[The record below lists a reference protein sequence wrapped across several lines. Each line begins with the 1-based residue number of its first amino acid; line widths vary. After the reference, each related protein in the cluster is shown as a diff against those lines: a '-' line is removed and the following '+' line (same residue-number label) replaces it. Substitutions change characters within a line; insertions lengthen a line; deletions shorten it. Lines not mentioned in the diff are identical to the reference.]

1 MTEDRMVIMPPHS
14 TKKFLWALLIVT
26 LLTPAILWAA
36 TIDYD
41 LTIARQQL
49 NITGE
54 PAWAMTINGALPGP
68 TLRFSEGDLARIR
81 VHNAMPEETSIHWHG
96 ILVPPDMDGVPL
108 LSFPPIAPGSTFTY
122 EFPLRQSGTYWY
134 HSHSGMQ
141 EQSGIYGAIVIPP
154 REPEEYQVDREEV
167 ILFSDWTNEDPHEVM
182 RTLKRGSE
190 RFALEKGSAQSL
202 IGAARLGQLGAFFER
217 ERQRMPAMDIADVA
231 YDYFLANGAPE
242 IALIAAPGET
252 LRLRLINGSST
263 SYFFLEFSG
272 GPLRIISADGQPV
285 ETIEEQ
291 RLLIAVA
298 ETYDVLITVP
308 ADGAYEL
315 RATAHDGS
323 GYASVWIGTG
333 EPHPAPPVPR
343 PNLYAGMGEVS
354 LRQLFAL
361 TPEGSMGMSDQ
372 AVAAGRFDRPG
383 MAMDHSGTMDMD
395 HATMPMDHDGEK
407 DHDADMAH
415 AGHNM
420 PETAAP
426 VAAPVALPRRDGR
439 GHRADFRPLGGDV
452 AMAGDLALDGM
463 DAKRPWS
470 PYSRLRAQRPT
481 DLPVDRPLREI
492 RLTLDGDMSRY
503 VWSFN
508 NTHLSESDD
517 ILIRA
522 GETVR
527 FIMINRTMMHHPLHL
542 HGHFFR
548 VINGQEGHA
557 PRKHTVDVPPMATTV
572 IEFAANE
579 VGDWFFHCHLLYH
592 MESGMARV
600 IHYEDFALAP
610 ELAPL
615 RPRLYHDPWYF
626 WGEADVLSNMNTG
639 FLTTAN
645 IRNNFTAAW
654 ETGWQQVEGTDW
666 EIHLTWERYYHRFFS
681 LFAGA
686 EFGNTIEQDRAVAGI
701 HYLLPLHLETSALIG
716 SDGEGRVEM
725 SRSFQLLPR
734 LSLDGRIQYD
744 TDTLWEYTAG
754 LSYTLSKTLSLRS
767 EWHSDYHWGGGLQ
780 VRF

>member
-1 MTEDRMVIMPPHS
+1 MLIMLPHIM
-14 TKKFLWALLIVT
+14 KNIIRALTVAT
-26 LLTPAILWAA
+26 LLTPAILCAA

-49 NITGE
+49 SITAE
-54 PAWAMTINGALPGP
+54 PAWGMTINNAIPGP

-81 VHNAMPEETSIHWHG
+81 VHNAMPEESSIHWHG

-122 EFPLRQSGTYWY
+122 EFPIRQSGTYWY

-141 EQSGIYGAIVIPP
+141 EQSGVYGAIVITP
-154 REPEEYQVDREEV
+154 RESEEYQVNRDEV
-167 ILFSDWTNEDPHEVM
+167 ILFSDWTDEDPHEVM

-190 RFALEKGSAQSL
+190 RFAREKGSAQSL
-202 IGAARLGQLGAFFER
+202 IGAAKLGRLGAYFKR
-217 ERQRMPAMDIADVA
+217 DMQRMPAMDIADVA
-231 YDYFLANGAPE
+231 YDRFLANGAPE
-242 IALIAAPGET
+242 IVLDAAPGET

-263 SYFFLEFSG
+263 SYFFLEFAG

-298 ETYDVLITVP
+298 ETYDVLVTVP
-308 ADGAYEL
+308 ASGAWEL

-333 EPHPAPPVPR
+333 EPHPAPTVPK
-343 PNLYAGMGEVS
+343 PNLYAGMGSVS
-354 LRQLFAL
+354 FRQLFSL
-361 TPEGSMGMSDQ
+361 TPEKGMGMSDQ

-383 MAMDHSGTMDMD
+383 MNMDHSGTMDMD
-395 HATMPMDHDGEK
+395 HATMPMNHDGEM
-407 DHDADMAH
+407 DHGADMEH
-415 AGHNM
+415 AGHIM
-420 PETAAP
+420 PEAEAP

-439 GHRADFRPLGGDV
+439 GHRTDYRPLGADV
-452 AMAGDLALDGM
+452 AMAGDFAIDGM
-463 DAKRPWS
+463 GTERPWS
-470 PYSRLRAQRPT
+470 PYPRLRALQPT
-481 DLPVDRPLREI
+481 NLPVDQPLREI

-508 NTHLSESDD
+508 NTPLSESDD
-517 ILIRA
+517 IAIHA

-548 VINGQEGHA
+548 VINGQEEHA
-557 PRKHTVDVPPMATTV
+557 PLKHTVDVPPMTTTV
-572 IEFAANE
+572 IEFAASE

-600 IHYEDFALAP
+600 VHYEDYTLSP
-610 ELAPL
+610 ELAAL
-615 RPRLYHDPWYF
+615 RPRLYHDPWYA
-626 WGEADVLSNMNTG
+626 WGEVDVLNNMSTG

-666 EIHLTWERYYHRFFS
+666 ETLLTWERYHNRFFS

-686 EFGNTIEQDRAVAGI
+686 EFGNTIEQNRAVAGI
-701 HYLLPLHLETSALIG
+701 HYLLPFLLETSVLIG

-725 SRSFQLLPR
+725 GRSFQLLPR
-734 LSLDGRIQYD
+734 LALHGHIEYD
-744 TDTLWEYTAG
+744 TADLWEYQAG
-754 LSYTLSKTLSLRS
+754 LSYTLSKSWSLRS
-767 EWHSDYHWGGGLQ
+767 EWHSDYRWGGGLQ